1 MYRFEPQGL
10 AKNGYFREYIIIDIK
25 TKRLNAERVHYWV
38 ISGLQIILTI
48 GLLLAIKERHWQDI
62 FTITCIILLMLAPSK
77 IGFRYHVQIPVEFEL
92 MAILFVFASLFLGEL
107 HGYYTRYWW
116 WDVALHTTSGLLLG
130 VFGFLLVYIL
140 NEDDRV
146 EFNMKPRF
154 VALFALMF
162 SVGLG
167 AIWEIFEY
175 SMDTIFGM
183 DMQKEML
190 GDVSG
195 LTDTMWDLI
204 VDTIGALIVALIGY
218 FHLKMDK
225 QSVFDVWIKKFVTSN
240 PQLFTKNSTESV
252 ADNQEK

>member
-1 MYRFEPQGL
+1 
-10 AKNGYFREYIIIDIK
+10 
-25 TKRLNAERVHYWV
+25 
-38 ISGLQIILTI
+38 
-48 GLLLAIKERHWQDI
+48 
-62 FTITCIILLMLAPSK
+62 
-77 IGFRYHVQIPVEFEL
+77 
-92 MAILFVFASLFLGEL
+92 
-107 HGYYTRYWW
+107 
-116 WDVALHTTSGLLLG
+116 
-130 VFGFLLVYIL
+130 
-140 NEDDRV
+140 
-146 EFNMKPRF
+146 MKPRF